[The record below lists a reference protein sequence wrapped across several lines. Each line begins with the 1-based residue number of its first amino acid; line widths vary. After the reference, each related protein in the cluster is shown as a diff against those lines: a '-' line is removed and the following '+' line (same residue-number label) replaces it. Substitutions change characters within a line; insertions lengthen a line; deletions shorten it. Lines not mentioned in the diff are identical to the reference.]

1 MDNIFDLTY
10 TEYVTD
16 EEINIFQNN
25 LIYIRNRLSL
35 TEQQLGD
42 MIGVTRQ
49 TINNLE
55 RNKIKMTKTIYIA
68 LATVIQLYMIN
79 ETNIYNKNDFK
90 RMLTQRMFKEKSK

>member
-16 EEINIFQNN
+16 EKINIFQNN
-25 LIYIRNRLSL
+25 LIHIRNRLSL
-35 TEQQLGD
+35 TEQQLGN

-90 RMLTQRMFKEKSK
+90 KMLTQRMFKEGV